1 MKPSDILLS
10 AMLHAGIVA
19 GVMYGLSQHQDAPE
33 ADAEIELVFFEI
45 LEESVIASASQSQP
59 KVRVPESS
67 EPTEP
72 AEPTPIEPE
81 VAAEADLGKVL
92 PVLENMVRTE
102 SQDRIKR
109 EDVLEEVISEEDELP
124 DVENM
129 VRTEFSEE
137 GKDKAEIRQFDEN
150 KAEKHENP
158 EKSEEK
164 EVDGGGDNRGKNEME
179 NPDENMVQ
187 EQDNM
192 VQEQDSAEVAD
203 VQQAKVVSAP
213 MALNRIVPVY
223 PRSARRRGREGVV
236 ALEILVSGSGS
247 VSKAYVVGSSGHSD
261 LDAAAVSAVNTA
273 RFAPATED
281 GVQVEGK
288 LRLTF
293 EFRLK

>member
-19 GVMYGLSQHQDAPE
+19 GVMYGLSHHQDAPE
-33 ADAEIELVFFEI
+33 VDAEIEPIFFEI
-45 LEESVIASASQSQP
+45 LEESVIAGASRPQP
-59 KVRVPESS
+59 KVS
-67 EPTEP
+67 EPEP
-72 AEPTPIEPE
+72 AKPIPIEPE
-81 VAAEADLGKVL
+81 VAPETEQGKGL
-92 PVLENMVRTE
+92 PALENMVRSE
-102 SQDRIKR
+102 SKDHIQQ
-109 EDVLEEVISEEDELP
+109 EDGLEEIISEEDELP

-129 VRTEFSEE
+129 VRTEFSDMEKNE
-137 GKDKAEIRQFDEN
+137 SDVRQFDEN
-150 KAEKHENP
+150 KVERSENSEKV
-158 EKSEEK
+158 KEK
-164 EVDGGGDNRGKNEME
+164 EVCEVGENNKAE
-179 NPDENMVQ
+179 NPYENMVQ
-187 EQDNM
+187 EQDR
-192 VQEQDSAEVAD
+192 AEKAD

-261 LDAAAVSAVNTA
+261 LDAAALSAVNTA

-281 GVQVEGK
+281 GVQVEGR

>member
-19 GVMYGLSQHQDAPE
+19 GVMYGLSHYQNAPE
-33 ADAEIELVFFEI
+33 VDAEIEPIFFEI
-45 LEESVIASASQSQP
+45 LEESVIAGASRPQP
-59 KVRVPESS
+59 KAS
-67 EPTEP
+67 EPEP
-72 AEPTPIEPE
+72 AKPTTIEPE
-81 VAAEADLGKVL
+81 VAPETEQGKGL
-92 PVLENMVRTE
+92 PALENMVRSE
-102 SQDRIKR
+102 SKDHIQQ
-109 EDVLEEVISEEDELP
+109 EDGLEEIISEEDELP

-129 VRTEFSEE
+129 VRTEFSDMEKNE
-137 GKDKAEIRQFDEN
+137 SDVRQFDEN
-150 KAEKHENP
+150 KVERSENSEKV
-158 EKSEEK
+158 KEK
-164 EVDGGGDNRGKNEME
+164 EVCEVGENNKAE
-179 NPDENMVQ
+179 NPYENMVQ
-187 EQDNM
+187 EQDR
-192 VQEQDSAEVAD
+192 AEKAD

-261 LDAAAVSAVNTA
+261 LDAAALSAVNTA

-281 GVQVEGK
+281 GVQVEGR